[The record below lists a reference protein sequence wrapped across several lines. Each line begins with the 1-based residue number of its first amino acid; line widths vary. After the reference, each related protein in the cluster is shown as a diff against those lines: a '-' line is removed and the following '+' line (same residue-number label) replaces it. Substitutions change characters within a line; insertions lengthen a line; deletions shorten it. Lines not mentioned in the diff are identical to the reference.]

1 MKKLVLLLL
10 ILFCF
15 KYAHS
20 ATIYINVHNVN
31 GNLVSNAYIRL
42 YDSNWNQITTGYTNA
57 SGMATFALLDYGT
70 YNYEVYYTGESQEF
84 WGSDESFN
92 LGSPTITRNFTRY
105 WPYKYSEVLPSSS
118 YIVGQQVTFNFTVR
132 NNVSLA
138 RNVKVELFV
147 DRSRSS
153 SWDFNQESSVQSIP
167 SNNTRTFTFNFTP
180 SSSGTYY
187 WKMRIWSYSD
197 GSSSYIVTDSYNWQ
211 TAFTANFGSLDVY
224 VRNVNGSYIQNAFVD
239 LYNDSKTDYTDATG
253 KLSLVD

>member
-1 MKKLVLLLL
+1 
-10 ILFCF
+10 
-15 KYAHS
+15 
-20 ATIYINVHNVN
+20 
-31 GNLVSNAYIRL
+31 
-42 YDSNWNQITTGYTNA
+42 
-57 SGMATFALLDYGT
+57 MATFALLDYGT